1 MNCASFKFVEHQT
14 SNIIF
19 QASCGNGQ
27 IAVGCTTLLGAWATG
42 INFIVDKKV
51 EPVNQNIKRLDD
63 CVKKLDNKIETSV
76 QKLDNKIETSVKR
89 LDNRIDQLG
98 LKLDYVASRIDEIK
112 GYFECLKG
120 NK

>member
-1 MNCASFKFVEHQT
+1 MV
-14 SNIIF
+14 SNELCFF
-19 QASCGNGQ
+19 QVCRTPNKQYYISGILWERYGQ

-98 LKLDYVASRIDEIK
+98 LKLDY
-112 GYFECLKG
+112 
-120 NK
+120 